1 MRINKNNEAILS
13 SLPSDSA
20 GSVPRRV
27 PGRRAR
33 LQARFIKKSVR
44 SAVRTVHSI
53 GRVGSVYTDHS
64 FLFKRKDGDNVTGFF
79 TRLIR
84 PLRSRKV
91 RVALATVA
99 AAFAVEFGLGVSEEL
114 LLTILGVGVSLILG
128 IAHEDAGQK
137 SAGDRIS
144 KAISEL

>member
-1 MRINKNNEAILS
+1 MRINVNKQAILS
-13 SLPSDSA
+13 SLLSDSA

-33 LQARFIKKSVR
+33 PERGASRNVG
-44 SAVRTVHSI
+44 SAVRTIHSI
-53 GRVGSVYTDHS
+53 GKVGSVHTDHS
-64 FLFKRKDGDNVTGFF
+64 FSFKRKDGDNVTGFF